1 MERAE
6 EHSNA
11 FKRMAAFNNPE
22 FYKLKSVIKIWAEAY
37 KTISSFYYRGH
48 Q

>member
-1 MERAE
+1 MEQAE

-22 FYKLKSVIKIWAEAY
+22 FYKLKSVIKDL
-37 KTISSFYYRGH
+37 G
-48 Q
+48 